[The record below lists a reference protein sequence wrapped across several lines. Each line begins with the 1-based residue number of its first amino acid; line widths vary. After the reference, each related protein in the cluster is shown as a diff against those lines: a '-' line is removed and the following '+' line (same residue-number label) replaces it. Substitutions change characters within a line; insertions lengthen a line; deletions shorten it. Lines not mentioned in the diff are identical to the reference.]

1 VSGRAVS
8 LHGHLGVVSG
18 GVSLH
23 VTVMEKI
30 PSSVASAHLL
40 ILFISSYSSS
50 SHTLHLLILFISSY
64 SSSPH
69 TLHLLVLFISS
80 YSSSPHTLHLLV
92 LFISSYCS
100 SPRTLHRLILFISSY
115 SSSPRTLH
123 RLILF
128 ISSYSSS
135 PHTLHLLVLFIS
147 SYSSS
152 PRTLHRLIL
161 FIASYCSSPRT
172 LHRLIL
178 FIASYC
184 SSPRTLHRLILFIAS
199 YCSSTHAL
207 RSARCGRA
215 VIMCPLHKQ
224 ELLELFCETCDLL
237 ACSICHLSSHKDHR
251 LVHVGKALQDQ
262 RWLLE
267 NLMARVEE
275 KRSAVEN
282 TAKQI
287 QGRLHSVKIT
297 QRKAENQIKMAKMI
311 MMNELN
317 KRANL
322 LIEQLESISSGVKQH
337 LEDQLQGAIELCSQL
352 EHVQNFITWAVA
364 HHRRNPLL
372 FSKELIALQMQ
383 QLLEPLI
390 HSETWAPLK
399 IKFNWDASFWTKQI
413 STLGQLSVEGGSRSY
428 SEAVGRPGILRPQ
441 PVPCVS
447 VPSLCY
453 PLRETDCSYQS
464 FCQHQ
469 LCCLHC
475 RPAASVPLEKFPL
488 PLDTYSVPHAPE
500 PGCSS
505 PPSLQR
511 RWSADATAQT
521 HPSQNSTLPESDAV
535 KHVAAS
541 GLQPQSSRERP
552 TEQQIFQGK
561 RLGDRRDMECGE
573 ERLSVQTEEDTR
585 TSERTSQRAPT
596 PSDMLVQDR
605 GCGANA
611 ESPESRTAACRI
623 SAEPGSSGSASH
635 ESRPLGVS
643 QSAGTTAEQQD
654 VMAQPPDYMSP
665 TERILDDVIIRLHPD
680 SRDGSSQ
687 TVYKTEP
694 VLKCSLFSDNIY
706 AYSHE
711 NTSCTSANKYRMS
724 PGPDTSRKAP
734 GGSKVP
740 VVCLERL
747 KILVSRCPPQ
757 GHHSTPPPADSRLKC
772 EGITSQHLDRELSAE
787 EEPGEEPG
795 QRVEVYQ
802 LPSEPPLAEHLPCS
816 TSPAESESSLQELC
830 NRSEEFSAPVT
841 APSQSSNLEP
851 STSTPPESECASDPN
866 PSEPRSVPASDSQL
880 GSTAD
885 ADFGSDAELES
896 ELHVESDPSSTSDLE
911 SEQVP
916 ELSAESEQE
925 LESNPDSTAEVT
937 LNLEQECEWEAGPVG
952 ADASVQEEVGVVERE
967 CEEVESEDFCAV
979 CSIGGELLCCDRC
992 PKVFHLTCHV
1002 PSLLS
1007 FPTGDWVCTL
1017 CRDVQQPEVEYD
1029 CEDSRLPHHTTP
1041 SALSPSDLRKCEKL
1055 TLLIYSNILSAP
1067 FHEPVSPLA
1076 RHYYQIIKRP
1086 MDLSV
1091 IRSRLNKRSSAHYS
1105 SVAEFVSDVLL
1116 MFKNCAK
1123 FNYPDSEVA
1132 QAGRSLQTFF
1142 LSKLGEVFPELS
1154 CPASDGDTDS
1164 DDYEEPECA
1173 AAVTFP
1179 WPERREQSHR
1189 KRKRRRSLSWRRHHY

>member
-1 VSGRAVS
+1 
-8 LHGHLGVVSG
+8 
-18 GVSLH
+18 
-23 VTVMEKI
+23 MEKCCSEC
-30 PSSVASAHLL
+30 PEPRVAQSLCTFCNKWLCFQCTDLHQHERPAAAPAAETRHQP
-40 ILFISSYSSS
+40 SSS
-50 SHTLHLLILFISSY
+50 S
-64 SSSPH
+64 
-69 TLHLLVLFISS
+69 
-80 YSSSPHTLHLLV
+80 
-92 LFISSYCS
+92 
-100 SPRTLHRLILFISSY
+100 
-115 SSSPRTLH
+115 
-123 RLILF
+123 
-128 ISSYSSS
+128 
-135 PHTLHLLVLFIS
+135 
-147 SYSSS
+147 
-152 PRTLHRLIL
+152 
-161 FIASYCSSPRT
+161 
-172 LHRLIL
+172 
-178 FIASYC
+178 
-184 SSPRTLHRLILFIAS
+184 
-199 YCSSTHAL
+199 STAPPEPG
-207 RSARCGRA
+207 SARCGRA
-215 VIMCPLHKQ
+215 VVMCPLHKQ

-237 ACSICHLSSHKDHR
+237 ACSICHLSAHKDHR

-322 LIEQLESISSGVKQH
+322 LIEQLESVSSGVKQH

-475 RPAASVPLEKFPL
+475 RPAPSVPLEKCPL
-488 PLDTYSVPHAPE
+488 PLDRYSVPHTPE

-505 PPSLQR
+505 PSTLQR
-511 RWSADATAQT
+511 RWSSDATGQT
-521 HPSQNSTLPESDAV
+521 HTYQNSALPESDAV
-535 KHVAAS
+535 KHATAS
-541 GLQPQSSRERP
+541 DLHPRSSRERP
-552 TEQQIFQGK
+552 TEQQIFQEMQ
-561 RLGDRRDMECGE
+561 LGDRRDIECGE
-573 ERLSVQTEEDTR
+573 ERPSAQTDEDTR
-585 TSERTSQRAPT
+585 TSERTLERTPT
-596 PSDMLVQDR
+596 PSDMLVQD
-605 GCGANA
+605 GGFGANA
-611 ESPESRTAACRI
+611 ESPESRTAACSI

-635 ESRPLGVS
+635 QSRPLGDSRSV
-643 QSAGTTAEQQD
+643 GTTAERQD
-654 VMAQPPDYMSP
+654 VTGQPSDYTSP
-665 TERILDDVIIRLHPD
+665 TERIPGDVMIRLHPD

-694 VLKCSLFSDNIY
+694 DNVY

-711 NTSCTSANKYRMS
+711 NTSCTSVNKYRMS
-724 PGPDTSRKAP
+724 PGPDTRKAP
-734 GGSKVP
+734 EGSKVP

-757 GHHSTPPPADSRLKC
+757 GHHSTPSPADSRLKC
-772 EGITSQHLDRELSAE
+772 EGIMSQQLDRELSAE

-795 QRVEVYQ
+795 QRVEAYQ
-802 LPSEPPLAEHLPCS
+802 LPSEAPLADHLPCS
-816 TSPAESESSLQELC
+816 ASPVGSESSLQELC
-830 NRSEEFSAPVT
+830 CRSKEFS
-841 APSQSSNLEP
+841 APSQSSNPEP
-851 STSTPPESECASDPN
+851 STSTPPESRRASDPN
-866 PSEPRSVPASDSQL
+866 PSEPRSVPVSDSQL
-880 GSTAD
+880 GSLVD

-896 ELHVESDPSSTSDLE
+896 ELQVESDPSSTSEPRIESDSESDLE

-916 ELSAESEQE
+916 ELPAESEQE
-925 LESNPDSTAEVT
+925 LESDPDSTAEVT

-952 ADASVQEEVGVVERE
+952 AVASVQEEVGVVERE
-967 CEEVESEDFCAV
+967 CAEVESEDFCAV

-1017 CRDVQQPEVEYD
+1017 CRDVQRPEVEYD

-1041 SALSPSDLRKCEKL
+1041 PALSPSDLRKCEKL

-1091 IRSRLNKRSSAHYS
+1091 IRSRLNKHSSAHYS

-1142 LSKLGEVFPELS
+1142 LLKLGEVFPELI
-1154 CPASDGDTDS
+1154 CPASDGDSDS

-1179 WPERREQSHR
+1179 WPDRREQSHR